1 MSTQAKMTDILP
13 RIEQSIQRV
22 VQLVTAMPQAEKVEP
37 LLPGDRS
44 VKDVLGHMTWWDQWL
59 LLTLPP
65 APGEP
70 APVITLPLADQIP
83 PNDHWAD
90 EMNAKVLQ
98 YNKPRA
104 FAPIWE
110 EFTTTRAQL
119 VKRVSQL
126 SDADLYDPAGMSATI
141 GQPVAPLVCGIYEHY
156 EEHAHEFESLKR

>member
-1 MSTQAKMTDILP
+1 MSAQPTMTDILP

-22 VQLVTAMPQAEKVEP
+22 VQAVTALPPAAREEP
-37 LLPGDRS
+37 RLGEGRS
-44 VKDVLGHMTWWDQWL
+44 VKDVLGHITWWDQWL

-65 APGEP
+65 AAGEP
-70 APVITLPLADQIP
+70 APDITLPLADQIP

-98 YNKPRA
+98 YNKPRD

-110 EFTTTRAQL
+110 EFTDTRAML

-126 SDADLYDPAGMSATI
+126 SAADLYDPAGMSATI

-156 EEHAHEFESLKR
+156 EEHAHEFENLNA